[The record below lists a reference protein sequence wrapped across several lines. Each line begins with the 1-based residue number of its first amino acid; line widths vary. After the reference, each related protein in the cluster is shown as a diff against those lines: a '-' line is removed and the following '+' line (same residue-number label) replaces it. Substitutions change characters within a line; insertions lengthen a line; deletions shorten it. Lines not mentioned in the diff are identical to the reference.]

1 MDLSNLRIS
10 YKKDSFIKSDL
21 SSNPFDQFKKWFE
34 EARNSKLIEPNAM
47 CLATTGPD
55 NQPRTRIVLLKEF
68 SRSGLIFFTN
78 YDSDKAKH
86 IKLNNLVSVNFL
98 WHSLQRQINIEGKAE
113 KIDRKSSESYF
124 HSRPR
129 GSQLGAHVSNQSSII
144 SSRKVIEDK
153 LQELE
158 KHYHKKPIP
167 LPKNWGG
174 IRIIPNRFEFW
185 QGRDSRLH
193 DRMKYTLE
201 NSKWIIQR
209 LAP

>member
-1 MDLSNLRIS
+1 M
-10 YKKDSFIKSDL
+10 
-21 SSNPFDQFKKWFE
+21 
-34 EARNSKLIEPNAM
+34 
-47 CLATTGPD
+47 
-55 NQPRTRIVLLKEF
+55 
-68 SRSGLIFFTN
+68 
-78 YDSDKAKH
+78 
-86 IKLNNLVSVNFL
+86 
-98 WHSLQRQINIEGKAE
+98 
-113 KIDRKSSESYF
+113 
-124 HSRPR
+124 
-129 GSQLGAHVSNQSSII
+129 
-144 SSRKVIEDK
+144 IEDK